1 MTRTAQV
8 DELQIRQR
16 HLLLHGGKQLVGI
29 ADAEMRFAPVSDF
42 GFADMQI
49 GKPGNIGFPDSASLQ
64 NRNHALEINA
74 RFLIHMTE
82 KFPQI
87 VIHKQHRHIFG
98 NNRQSREETA
108 FFPQTA
114 PKSVFLPQNRVFDI
128 SFLAKSE
135 SSCRKRIR
143 FSSHTKLKLPF
154 FSASFAQR
162 IVG

>member
-1 MTRTAQV
+1 
-8 DELQIRQR
+8 
-16 HLLLHGGKQLVGI
+16 
-29 ADAEMRFAPVSDF
+29 
-42 GFADMQI
+42 MQI

-128 SFLAKSE
+128 SFLAKI
-135 SSCRKRIR
+135 RKLMPQTHQI
-143 FSSHTKLKLPF
+143 FVTYETETSLF
-154 FSASFAQR
+154 QR
-162 IVG
+162 IVRPKNCRIIFHN